1 MLKTVIYTLREKENL
16 SQEKLAEILGVS
28 RQAVQKWETGV
39 SVPEL
44 SKIIEISKY
53 FGISLDTMLLGRTRR
68 IVVDELKYK
77 DIKPLYKNIHDWEFY
92 ASGIMDE
99 YKQSTDEGL
108 DIEQYKNVFE
118 AVDKLPKDEI
128 KNDLANVLQKIVIN
142 ADIKKCY
149 KYKEPSELTEI
160 KALRKEYSITK
171 KDPKNLEDKIYGAWM
186 GRICGCMLGKSVEGV
201 RSDELIPFLKETN
214 NFPLHRYIFK
224 SDITKEIA
232 KKYNYDFMS
241 RCYADEIDGMP
252 IDDDTNYT
260 VLSQLIVDNY
270 GRTFTPDNISKMWLK
285 CQPKDAYCTAER
297 VAFCNFV
304 KGYMPPE
311 SAVHKNPYRE
321 WIGARIRG
329 DYWGYINPGN
339 PELAA
344 EMAWRDASIS
354 HVKNGIYGEMFA
366 AAMIATAAVTNV
378 LEEIIL
384 SGISQIPCTSRLY
397 DSITKILDYY
407 KDGKSKKEVFEY
419 IYDQYDE
426 KSSYGWCHTIPN
438 DMIVVASL
446 LYGNGDFAK
455 SICMAVESAF
465 DTDCNGATVGSILG
479 MANGIKSIPP
489 EWASPM
495 NDTLH
500 TSIFGVGTLKISDA
514 AKKTMTHISNQN

>member
-1 MLKTVIYTLREKENL
+1 MYLKLL
-16 SQEKLAEILGVS
+16 
-28 RQAVQKWETGV
+28 
-39 SVPEL
+39 
-44 SKIIEISKY
+44 ISC
-53 FGISLDTMLLGRTRR
+53 
-68 IVVDELKYK
+68 
-77 DIKPLYKNIHDWEFY
+77 
-92 ASGIMDE
+92 
-99 YKQSTDEGL
+99 Q
-108 DIEQYKNVFE
+108 
-118 AVDKLPKDEI
+118 KDEI

-142 ADIKKCY
+142 ADIKKGY

-311 SAVHKNPYRE
+311 SA
-321 WIGARIRG
+321 
-329 DYWGYINPGN
+329 YIKTHT
-339 PELAA
+339 E
-344 EMAWRDASIS
+344 
-354 HVKNGIYGEMFA
+354 NG
-366 AAMIATAAVTNV
+366 
-378 LEEIIL
+378 
-384 SGISQIPCTSRLY
+384 
-397 DSITKILDYY
+397 
-407 KDGKSKKEVFEY
+407 
-419 IYDQYDE
+419 
-426 KSSYGWCHTIPN
+426 
-438 DMIVVASL
+438 
-446 LYGNGDFAK
+446 
-455 SICMAVESAF
+455 
-465 DTDCNGATVGSILG
+465 
-479 MANGIKSIPP
+479 
-489 EWASPM
+489 
-495 NDTLH
+495 
-500 TSIFGVGTLKISDA
+500 
-514 AKKTMTHISNQN
+514 